1 MCLSNSFIIH
11 CVKAIII
18 YQSQK
23 YDGITTIIVA
33 NLTADYQML
42 INLFNK
48 SLRNNISF
56 AQMQ

>member
-18 YQSQK
+18 YQSQQ

-42 INLFNK
+42 INLLNK

-56 AQMQ
+56 A